1 MMSRIAV
8 IGIGNILFGDDGV
21 GVHVL
26 NKLKCEKLP
35 AKVEIV
41 DGGVGGLSLLNLVRG
56 MDLTI
61 FVDALAGKEPGRIH
75 RFTEHDLD
83 TKVKSMLHPA
93 SLHDLGLAEMI
104 KIGQAVYPLEMP
116 KKIIV
121 YGIEVKE
128 PKEYSTE
135 LSKDVRDSV
144 DQVVKLILKEL
155 NANRRHGGD
164 C

>member
-1 MMSRIAV
+1 MSRIAI
-8 IGIGNILFGDDGV
+8 IGIGNLLFGDDGV

-35 AKVEIV
+35 SEVELV

-56 MDLTI
+56 MEFTI
-61 FVDALAGKEPGRIH
+61 FVDAVEGEQPGRIH
-75 RFTEHDLD
+75 RFTQDDLNS
-83 TKVKSMLHPA
+83 KVKSMLHPA

-104 KIGQAVYPLEMP
+104 KIGQAVYPNDMP

-121 YGIEVKE
+121 YGIEVRE

-135 LSKDVRDSV
+135 LTKDVGESV

-155 NANRRHGGD
+155 NVN
-164 C
+164 